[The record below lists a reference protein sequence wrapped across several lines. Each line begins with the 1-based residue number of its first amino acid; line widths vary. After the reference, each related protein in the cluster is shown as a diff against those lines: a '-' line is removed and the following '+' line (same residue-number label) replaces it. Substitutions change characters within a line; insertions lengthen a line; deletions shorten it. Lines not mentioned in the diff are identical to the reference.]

1 MAMNPGSAGDEV
13 QLVVFRIGSQPFA
26 VNIFQV
32 ERVLRYQEPT
42 PLPNA
47 PGFLEGIFPH
57 GDRAVPLVDLRRR
70 LGVPAT
76 VREDTRV
83 MILTL
88 ALGPVGVVVD
98 AVLAVRKVPAGSIV
112 PPGTLVRGL
121 AADFIQG
128 VVVADG
134 RTIVI
139 LAPAKLLTSTEQVTL
154 RDLMVE
160 AAS

>member
-1 MAMNPGSAGDEV
+1 MTASTTGDEV
-13 QLVVFRIGSQPFA
+13 QLVVFRVGSQPFA

-47 PGFLEGIFPH
+47 PEFLEGIFPW

-70 LGVPAT
+70 LGLPAP

-83 MILTL
+83 MIM
-88 ALGPVGVVVD
+88 ALDVGPVGVVVD
-98 AVLAVRKVPAGSIV
+98 SVLAVRKVAAHDIA
-112 PPGTLVRGL
+112 PPGALVKGL
-121 AADFIQG
+121 AAEFIQG
-128 VVVADG
+128 VVVTEG

-139 LAPAKLLTSTEQVTL
+139 LMPAKLLTSTEQVSL
-154 RDLMVE
+154 RDLTVE
-160 AAS
+160 ARA

>member
-1 MAMNPGSAGDEV
+1 MNPGTTGDEV

-42 PLPNA
+42 PLPHA
-47 PGFLEGIFPH
+47 PAFLEGIFPH
-57 GDRAVPLVDLRRR
+57 GGRAVPLVDLRRR
-70 LGVPAT
+70 LGLPAP

-83 MILTL
+83 IILTL
-88 ALGPVGVVVD
+88 DIGPVGIAVD
-98 AVLAVRKVPAGSIV
+98 AVLAVRKVPASAIA
-112 PPGTLVRGL
+112 PPGSLVKGL
-121 AADFIQG
+121 AAQFIQG

-139 LAPAKLLTSTEQVTL
+139 LAPARLLDSTEQVTL

-160 AAS
+160 ART

>member
-1 MAMNPGSAGDEV
+1 MNPETTGDEV
-13 QLVVFRIGSQPFA
+13 QLVVFRVGSQPFA

-47 PGFLEGIFPH
+47 PAFLEGVYPH

-70 LGVPAT
+70 LGLPAQ

-88 ALGPVGVVVD
+88 DIGPVGIAVD
-98 AVLAVRKVPAGSIV
+98 AVLAVRKVPAGAIT
-112 PPGTLVRGL
+112 PPGSLVKGL
-121 AADFIQG
+121 AAEFIQG

-139 LAPAKLLTSTEQVTL
+139 LAPARLLNSTEQVTL

-160 AAS
+160 AGT

>member
-1 MAMNPGSAGDEV
+1 MNPGTTGDEV
-13 QLVVFRIGSQPFA
+13 QLVVFRVGSQPFA

-47 PGFLEGIFPH
+47 PAFLEGVFPH

-70 LGVPAT
+70 LGLPAQI
-76 VREDTRV
+76 REDTRV
-83 MILTL
+83 MIL
-88 ALGPVGVVVD
+88 ALDIGPVGIAVD
-98 AVLAVRKVPAGSIV
+98 AVLAVRKVPAGAIA
-112 PPGTLVRGL
+112 PPGSLVKGL
-121 AADFIQG
+121 AAEFIQG

-139 LAPAKLLTSTEQVTL
+139 LAPARLLNSTEQVTL

-160 AAS
+160 AAP